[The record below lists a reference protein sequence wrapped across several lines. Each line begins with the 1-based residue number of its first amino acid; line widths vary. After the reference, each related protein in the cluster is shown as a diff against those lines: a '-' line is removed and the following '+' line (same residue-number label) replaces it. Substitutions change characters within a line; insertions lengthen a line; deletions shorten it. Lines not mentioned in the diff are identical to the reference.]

1 MTSNKRA
8 LVVSAALL
16 VLLSQSALS
25 QAARRQWKPK
35 ATAVLEVRQPDG
47 ALRLYHT
54 PSGAVYWSND
64 LPVVQGDRITAYAFV
79 STGEA
84 ALKKALIR
92 LDNKE
97 LKTITTPPWH
107 VEINTKDLAVGNH
120 FVEVVATADG
130 RIDIGTAVFLV
141 APATEPLLKETITP
155 PTTPQP
161 QPVTPVTPELVCR
174 VRSRADAVDQ
184 ALARG
189 EAPVVKEPTLFWVQA
204 AEGVKEF
211 QYTLLRVG
219 KETYRSPAIPILSHM
234 RLGPKQADG
243 TGLEPGEVTLE
254 VRAGDGKGNFG
265 PPAAVKIQVASGS
278 G

>member
-1 MTSNKRA
+1 MTSRKCA
-8 LVVSAALL
+8 LLVSAVLL
-16 VLLSQSALS
+16 VLLSQTALS

-54 PSGAVYWSND
+54 TSGAVYWSND
-64 LPVVQGDRITAYAFV
+64 LPVVQGDRITVYAFV

-84 ALKKALIR
+84 ALKKAIIR

-97 LKTITTPPWH
+97 IKALTKPPWH
-107 VEINTKDLAVGNH
+107 VEINTQNLAVGNH

-141 APATEPLLKETITP
+141 APATEPLLKETIAP
-155 PTTPQP
+155 PTPQATP
-161 QPVTPVTPELVCR
+161 PVTPITPELVCR

-211 QYTLLRVG
+211 QYTLVRAG

-243 TGLEPGEVTLE
+243 SGLEPGEVTLE

-265 PPAAVKIQVASGS
+265 PPAAVKIQITSGS